1 MASRRSTTSH
11 YYVDNKALF
20 ECLVAHREE
29 VMQCRAEGREAP
41 PVPEYVGECIYRIA
55 SRLSSKLN
63 FSRYTFRDDMI
74 GDAIE
79 NSFQYLY
86 NFDPAKSQ
94 NPFAYF
100 TQICHYAFLRRIE
113 KEKKHTYTKLKVA
126 QHQSQ
131 QHLDYVT
138 QDGESVNLSDPSWLS
153 YENIHEFIRDY
164 EAKVSRSRQTDDKED
179 ALSEDVVS
187 FDLLDA
193 QDEGATTH
201 DDGMETSP
209 DKDPDDPDEL

>member
-1 MASRRSTTSH
+1 MASRRSTTANH
-11 YYVDNKALF
+11 YVDNKALF
-20 ECLVAHREE
+20 DCLVTHREE
-29 VMQCRAEGREAP
+29 VAKCKAEGRAVPE
-41 PVPEYVGECIYRIA
+41 VPEYIGECIFRIA

-63 FSRYTFRDDMI
+63 FSSYTFRDDMV

-79 NSFQYLY
+79 NCFQYLH

-100 TQICHYAFLRRIE
+100 TQISHYAFLRRIE

-126 QHQSQ
+126 QHQSH

-164 EAKVSRSRQTDDKED
+164 EAKASRSRQTDDKED
-179 ALSEDVVS
+179 SVPEDVIS
-187 FDLLDA
+187 FDLLDP
-193 QDEGATTH
+193 QDEGPTIG
-201 DDGMETSP
+201 DDGAEVSP
-209 DKDPDDPDEL
+209 VKDPDDPDEL